1 MPSMPAMISSYIKR
15 NKRNNQLTIINL
27 LEVDKLKGVQE
38 DFPFGLQRNFPSQF
52 FHYLSFHILP
62 EFTQT

>member
-15 NKRNNQLTIINL
+15 NNQLK
-27 LEVDKLKGVQE
+27 VDKLKGVQE
-38 DFPFGLQRNFPSQF
+38 DFPFGLQINFPSQF

>member
-15 NKRNNQLTIINL
+15 NNQLK
-27 LEVDKLKGVQE
+27 VDKLKGLQE
-38 DFPFGLQRNFPSQF
+38 DIPFGLQRNFPSPF
-52 FHYLSFHILP
+52 FYFLSFHVLP

>member
-15 NKRNNQLTIINL
+15 NNQLK
-27 LEVDKLKGVQE
+27 VDKLKGVQE